1 MEERLTIDSTAVQSF
16 LKASIHTKGIGTIS
30 PKQIINEHTHKQQ

>member
-30 PKQIINEHTHKQQ
+30 PKYAEYIIIMKQI